1 LYLQRTLSMRGEVVA
16 LVDVGV
22 VSDDLKQRASDDLK
36 QRATDVAVLI
46 PPPPGLVT
54 QYLPRL
60 SYVLIEQHQ

>member
-1 LYLQRTLSMRGEVVA
+1 MRGEVVA

-22 VSDDLKQRASDDLK
+22 VSDDLKQRASD
-36 QRATDVAVLI
+36 VADLI